1 MFLSLIFSNCSLY
14 ILNFKDEVEFPL
26 FITKHINIGFKAGV
40 YTLILNADLNAEK
53 IHFDSCTSNISFT
66 FNDIY
71 ISSPTCHIVA
81 QIWRSCFSYCI
92 EAFVMWQYSGSLN
105 EITFESVLVNPC
117 SHL

>member
-26 FITKHINIGFKAGV
+26 FITKCINIGFKAGV

-81 QIWRSCFSYCI
+81 QIWRSCFSYC
-92 EAFVMWQYSGSLN
+92 S
-105 EITFESVLVNPC
+105 
-117 SHL
+117 